1 MHSGHNTRHSRA
13 QLVLTCAAGTTH
25 VTLALSWF
33 SHAPRAQHTPLSRS
47 VGSRMHGGHTTRHS
61 RAQMVFARTA
71 ISSLVVADRPSN
83 TMIWRGIAIS
93 MIFFYTLCLLHTFPL
108 GFNLTASE
116 PADLFGGKTPGRV
129 FRSARMH
136 TEFQI
141 QITSETAFLNCPCL
155 SLHWGEYKS
164 VYARRMHPYFS
175 LLCSI
180 FFRVIRVCI
189 QCQFEFE
196 KNMARDR
203 IKIFVE
209 CVMSIAMSLE

>member
-1 MHSGHNTRHSRA
+1 MHGGHTTRHSRA
-13 QLVLTCAAGTTH
+13 LVDRMHAGPTH

-33 SHAPRAQHTPLSRS
+33 SHVRRAQHTSLSRS

-61 RAQMVFARTA
+61 RAQFSMYSGHTTRHSRSVGSRMHGGHTTRHSRAQLVFARTS

-83 TMIWRGIAIS
+83 TMISRGIAIS
-93 MIFFYTLCLLHTFPL
+93 MIFFYTLCLLHTSPL

-155 SLHWGEYKS
+155 SLH
-164 VYARRMHPYFS
+164 
-175 LLCSI
+175 
-180 FFRVIRVCI
+180 
-189 QCQFEFE
+189 
-196 KNMARDR
+196 
-203 IKIFVE
+203 
-209 CVMSIAMSLE
+209 